1 MSYFA
6 FYAPS
11 LSHALVSKKK
21 PRTILET
28 KKEQKPRIIRNPEI
42 LETEKNIEKKKKL
55 ETRKNIDKRIL
66 ETRKYY

>member
-42 LETEKNIEKKKKL
+42 LETEKNIERKK
-55 ETRKNIDKRIL
+55 N
-66 ETRKYY
+66 